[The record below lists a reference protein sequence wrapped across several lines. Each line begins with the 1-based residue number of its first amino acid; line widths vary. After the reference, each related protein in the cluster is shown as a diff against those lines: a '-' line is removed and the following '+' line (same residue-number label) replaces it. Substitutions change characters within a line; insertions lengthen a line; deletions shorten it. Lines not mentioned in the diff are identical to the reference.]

1 MLTQKQRDLLLF
13 INEYTQKTGLSPSFE
28 EMKHGLDLKSKS
40 GIHRLINAL
49 VERGF
54 LERLPN
60 KARALE
66 VKKLPENM
74 PQPRPPSALR
84 PDPKAGVKPNF
95 KQKHL
100 NSMGARPHQPQ
111 YGDMTGG
118 SYGGGAANVSEVVSL
133 PVYGK
138 IAAGTPIEALRH
150 EHDTIDMPMHMLGGP
165 SVFNQGCYA
174 LTIEGD
180 SMMKAGIMD
189 GDIVIIEKCDRA
201 NDGDIVVA
209 LVDEAEVTLKRLR
222 REVGSIVLMPENDA
236 YQPIRLPPNRVRIQ
250 GRLRS
255 LFRNY

>member
-1 MLTQKQRDLLLF
+1 MLTQKQRDLLMF
-13 INEYTQKTGLSPSFE
+13 IHDYTSRTGLSPSFE
-28 EMKHGLDLKSKS
+28 EMKDGLDLKSKS

-66 VKKLPENM
+66 VKKLPENTGV
-74 PQPRPPSALR
+74 LR
-84 PDPKAGVKPNF
+84 SVSSPETVAAIKNPKAGVKPNF
-95 KQKHL
+95 KQ
-100 NSMGARPHQPQ
+100 STPAMPAAA
-111 YGDMTGG
+111 GDL
-118 SYGGGAANVSEVVSL
+118 AEIPL
-133 PVYGK
+133 YGK
-138 IAAGTPIEALRH
+138 IAAGSPIEALRH
-150 EHDTIDMPMHMLGGP
+150 EHDTIGIPFHMMGSMP
-165 SVFNQGCYA
+165 CYA

-209 LVDEAEVTLKRLR
+209 LVDEEEVTLKRLR
-222 REVGSIVLMPENDA
+222 REIGSVVLMPENDS
-236 YQPIRLPPNRVRIQ
+236 YQPIRLPPHRVRIQ

>member
-13 INEYTQKTGLSPSFE
+13 INDYTRKTGLSPSFE
-28 EMKHGLDLKSKS
+28 EMKEGLDLKSKS

-74 PQPRPPSALR
+74 PQPKNSLQQPAAAR
-84 PDPKAGVKPNF
+84 PDPKAGVQPNF

-100 NSMGARPHQPQ
+100 NSLGSSRTQPQ
-111 YGDMTGG
+111 YDDTTGG
-118 SYGGGAANVSEVVSL
+118 SYSRAANVNEIVSL
-133 PVYGK
+133 PIYGK
-138 IAAGTPIEALRH
+138 IAAGTPIEALRQ
-150 EHDTIDMPMHMLGGP
+150 EHDTIDMPMHMLSG
-165 SVFNQGCYA
+165 QGCYA

-236 YQPIRLPPNRVRIQ
+236 YQPIRLPPNRVQIQ

>member
-1 MLTQKQRDLLLF
+1 MLTKKQRDLLIY
-13 INEYTQKTGLSPSFE
+13 INDYITRTGLSPSFE
-28 EMKHGLDLKSKS
+28 EMKDGLELKSKS

-66 VKKLPENM
+66 VKKLPENVT
-74 PQPRPPSALR
+74 Q
-84 PDPKAGVKPNF
+84 PDPKRSVTPNF
-95 KQKHL
+95 K
-100 NSMGARPHQPQ
+100 NAP
-111 YGDMTGG
+111 
-118 SYGGGAANVSEVVSL
+118 ANYNEMVSI
-133 PVYGK
+133 PMQGK

-150 EHDTIDMPMHMLGGP
+150 DHDTIDVPMSMLGM
-165 SVFNQGCYA
+165 QACYA

-209 LVDEAEVTLKRLR
+209 LVDEEEVTLKRLR
-222 REVGSIVLMPENDA
+222 REIGSIVLMPENDA
-236 YQPIRLPPNRVRIQ
+236 YQPIRLQPNRVRIQ
-250 GRLRS
+250 GKLRS

>member
-1 MLTQKQRDLLLF
+1 MLTKKQRDLLMF
-13 INEYTQKTGLSPSFE
+13 INDYTQRTGLSPSFE

-54 LERLPN
+54 LARLPN
-60 KARALE
+60 KARALD
-66 VKKLPENM
+66 VVKLPENAT
-74 PQPRPPSALR
+74 PAAHAQVRK
-84 PDPKAGVKPNF
+84 DPKADVKPNF
-95 KQKHL
+95 KQSQRTSAPFQTAS
-100 NSMGARPHQPQ
+100 NE
-111 YGDMTGG
+111 DM
-118 SYGGGAANVSEVVSL
+118 VSIPL
-133 PVYGK
+133 HGK
-138 IAAGTPIEALRH
+138 IAAGSPIEAVRH
-150 EHDTIDMPMHMLGGP
+150 EQDMVSIPFHMMG
-165 SVFNQGCYA
+165 NQPCYA

-209 LVDEAEVTLKRLR
+209 LVDEEEVTLKRLR

-236 YQPIRLPPNRVRIQ
+236 YQPIRLPPSRVRIQ

>member
-1 MLTQKQRDLLLF
+1 MLTKKQRDLLIY
-13 INEYTQKTGLSPSFE
+13 INDYIQKTGLSPSFE
-28 EMKHGLDLKSKS
+28 EMKTGLDLKSKS

-66 VKKLPENM
+66 VKRLPEN
-74 PQPRPPSALR
+74 
-84 PDPKAGVKPNF
+84 
-95 KQKHL
+95 
-100 NSMGARPHQPQ
+100 
-111 YGDMTGG
+111 
-118 SYGGGAANVSEVVSL
+118 VVSL
-133 PVYGK
+133 QAQQASRRTPAAAGSLRPANNFRTGVEELVQLPIHGK
-138 IAAGTPIEALRH
+138 IAAGTPIEAVRD
-150 EHDTIDMPMHMLGGP
+150 EVDTIGVPMSMLGMQP
-165 SVFNQGCYA
+165 CYA

-209 LVDEAEVTLKRLR
+209 LVNEEEVTLKRLR
-222 REVGSIVLMPENDA
+222 REIGQVVLMPENDA
-236 YQPIRLPPNRVRIQ
+236 YQPIRLPPSQVRIQ
-250 GRLRS
+250 GKLRS